1 MTAKAAQAVFSIK
14 PHHYPHS
21 TPDLGDNYIE
31 GYAKDKLVK
40 RIFADKRVDAAD
52 PRGHEPLLFGS
63 SKKSK
68 RNPYVRAYVSPYAKD
83 SRNPR
88 GWGAPSLRAS
98 SGRRSARPYNP
109 RTRRGGGHYRSPRPG
124 ARALRH
130 LNRGPWEGR
139 HGHRHPHH
147 RERGQRNRGRRNST
161 PRGRGHRNP
170 RSRTRRQRQRDRRKW
185 NGGAGLL
192 GMSDS
197 FKKPIFF
204 KKQFHPRVDYKSP
217 SNRGTVPKSRKPEW
231 NKLAKELSENKE
243 DLEDAK
249 EDTSDAVEDGLDP
262 ATIVDDGKLGTTEG
276 LKLPVAIPKYEKNVA
291 ELRKKIEAI
300 PLLFPDKGLLG
311 GSFENSWDDI
321 IPEKVVNGVYKN
333 LFHHYPEGE
342 PMTDFMHNGWDG
354 LNGVA
359 DP

>member
-1 MTAKAAQAVFSIK
+1 M
-14 PHHYPHS
+14 
-21 TPDLGDNYIE
+21 
-31 GYAKDKLVK
+31 
-40 RIFADKRVDAAD
+40 
-52 PRGHEPLLFGS
+52 
-63 SKKSK
+63 
-68 RNPYVRAYVSPYAKD
+68 
-83 SRNPR
+83 
-88 GWGAPSLRAS
+88 
-98 SGRRSARPYNP
+98 
-109 RTRRGGGHYRSPRPG
+109 
-124 ARALRH
+124 
-130 LNRGPWEGR
+130 
-139 HGHRHPHH
+139 
-147 RERGQRNRGRRNST
+147 
-161 PRGRGHRNP
+161 
-170 RSRTRRQRQRDRRKW
+170 
-185 NGGAGLL
+185 
-192 GMSDS
+192 
-197 FKKPIFF
+197 
-204 KKQFHPRVDYKSP
+204 
-217 SNRGTVPKSRKPEW
+217 PKSRKPEW